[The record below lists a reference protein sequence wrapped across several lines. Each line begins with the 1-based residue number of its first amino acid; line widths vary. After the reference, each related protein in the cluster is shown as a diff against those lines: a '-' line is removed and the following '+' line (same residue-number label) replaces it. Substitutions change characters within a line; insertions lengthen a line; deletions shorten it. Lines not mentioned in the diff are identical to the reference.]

1 MVAPEGLLFLT
12 LLFHFERAEEFI
24 LGATVGVAFTAA
36 AMASLTVEVL
46 MPVGVDMVVLGG
58 VVVCCVQLFKL
69 GCGNFPSAKQLGQY
83 GGFWRGQ
90 RGDVAL
96 IWVTSGLG

>member
-1 MVAPEGLLFLT
+1 MVF
-12 LLFHFERAEEFI
+12 
-24 LGATVGVAFTAA
+24 GATAGVVFAAA
-36 AMASLTVEVL
+36 AMASLAAAVL

-58 VVVCCVQLFKL
+58 VVVCCVQPFKL